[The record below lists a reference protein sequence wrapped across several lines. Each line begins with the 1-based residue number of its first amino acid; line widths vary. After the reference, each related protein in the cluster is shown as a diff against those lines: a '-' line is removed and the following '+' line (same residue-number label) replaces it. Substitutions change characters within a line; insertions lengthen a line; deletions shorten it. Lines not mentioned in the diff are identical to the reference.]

1 MPATANLKH
10 DLGSD
15 RPIDKHLAREAAQ
28 WLMRMHPSAEPDAA
42 DTAACKCWRAAKA
55 EHEFAWQRAQQL
67 NQKFGIAPVSLG
79 KATLNRPSLA
89 KRREAIKTL
98 ALAFSLAPAAW
109 LVYRNTPHA
118 EWTAQYRTST
128 GEQRQITLADGSHI
142 QLNTNSALDVAFDAE
157 RRLLTLHSGEI
168 LIETAADQH
177 AKKRPFLVQTS
188 DGLLRALGTRFIV
201 RRRDAYSDVA
211 VFEGAVEVRSSDTTV
226 APLVIEASQQTRFSS
241 TQVMLAEELNQ
252 HAADWSHGVLYAE
265 KKRLGDFAEELTR
278 YRKGWVRCDPAV
290 ADLLISG
297 SFQLA
302 DTDDILQ
309 ALVATLPIRVT
320 YYSRYLVHIQAA

>member
-1 MPATANLKH
+1 MSATANLKN
-10 DLGSD
+10 DLGRD

-42 DTAACKCWRAAKA
+42 DAAACKRWRAAKA

-67 NQKFGIAPVSLG
+67 NEKFGIAPVSLG

-89 KRREAIKTL
+89 NRRQAIKTL
-98 ALAFSLAPAAW
+98 ALAVSLAPAAW

-118 EWTAQYRTST
+118 EWTADYRTST

-142 QLNTNSALDVAFDAE
+142 QLNTGSTLDVAFDAE
-157 RRLLTLHSGEI
+157 HRLLILHSGEI
-168 LIETAADQH
+168 LIETAPDQH
-177 AKKRPFLVQTS
+177 SKKRPFLVQTS
-188 DGLLRALGTRFIV
+188 DGLIRALGTRFIV
-201 RRRDAYSDVA
+201 RRQDAYSDVA
-211 VFEGAVEVRSSDTTV
+211 VFEGAVEVRTSDTTV
-226 APLVIEASQQTRFSS
+226 APLVIEAGQQTRFSS
-241 TQVMLAEELNQ
+241 TQVMLAEELKQ

-278 YRKGWVRCDPAV
+278 YRKGWVRCDPAI